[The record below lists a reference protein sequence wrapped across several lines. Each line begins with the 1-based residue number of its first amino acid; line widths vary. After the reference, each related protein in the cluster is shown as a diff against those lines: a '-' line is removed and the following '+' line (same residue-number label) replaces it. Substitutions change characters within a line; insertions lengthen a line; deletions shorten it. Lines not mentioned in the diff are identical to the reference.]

1 MNNGKKNDKR
11 APYRNNRRKNSNCRG
26 KDETRTSR
34 KEETT
39 TTNDP
44 AWYTRFPQ
52 LTKDAA
58 SLWFSN
64 PLGAVIPRLT
74 SSSIAG
80 GRDVDAALGAVPGLM
95 VLNTILGPG
104 TSADANSPLNA
115 TSRDIYSFIRH
126 ANSGHS
132 NYSAPDLTMYL
143 LCLDAYYTVWA
154 KMVRA
159 YGVASLVTKTSR
171 YTAVRILQALGF
183 DADNILSNMANFR
196 YAINN
201 FAVKLSSYATPGSM
215 DIYRRHTEIYTNIY
229 QDSMS
234 TKAQLYLLDPAG
246 YYVYGEESAQGGKL
260 TYTEYPGHLMTVND
274 VIAVFNTFNTVIN
287 SEDMNIISGDILKAY
302 GREGIFN
309 VPAIDSG
316 YITPVVVDPHMLAQ
330 IENATI
336 VGTMNADSL
345 NISQNPATNQVI
357 YLPSVMGKVD
367 SYPAL
372 VLNFHKPDP
381 DVNDIMEA
389 TRFMVTFGDY
399 DDISKSTPIMACGAD
414 IVVGV
419 GIYTF
424 IKNGNFERRILSPYI
439 DVNVGADLIAQLL
452 VPVFLANSF
461 AYAPRCAIWW
471 GTYLIADTMDYDE
484 YTTIS
489 PEVLWNIHNTALLSL
504 LDVPRIGL
512 QK

>member
-1 MNNGKKNDKR
+1 MPNESKKNDKR
-11 APYRNNRRKNSNCRG
+11 QPYRNNRNKGRSNRNEARKA
-26 KDETRTSR
+26 RTPEAC
-34 KEETT
+34 K

-64 PLGAVIPRLT
+64 PLGARIPRLT
-74 SSSIAG
+74 PLATAD
-80 GRDVDAALGAVPGLM
+80 GRIVDASLGSVPGVM
-95 VLNTILGPG
+95 VINTILGPG

-132 NYSAPDLTMYL
+132 NYNAPDLTMYL

-171 YTAVRILQALGF
+171 FTAVRLLQSLGF
-183 DADNILSNMANFR
+183 DPNNILSNMANFR

-201 FAVKLSSYATPGSM
+201 FAVKLGSYATPGSM

-234 TKAQLYLLDPAG
+234 TKAQLYMLDPAG

-260 TYTEYPGHLMTVND
+260 TYRDYPDHLMTVDD
-274 VIAVFNTFNTVIN
+274 VVSIFNSFNSVIN

-309 VPAIDSG
+309 VPAIDAG
-316 YITPVVVDPHMLAQ
+316 YVTPVVVDPLMLAQ

-336 VGTMNADSL
+336 LGVMDADSL
-345 NISQNPATNQVI
+345 NISQDPNTNQVI
-357 YLPSVMGKVD
+357 YLPSVKGKVT
-367 SYPAL
+367 SYPQL
-372 VLNFHKPDP
+372 ILNFHKPDP

-399 DDISKSTPIMACGAD
+399 YAEGDRTPVLACGAD

-419 GIYTF
+419 RMYMFANDDAYVSRTL
-424 IKNGNFERRILSPYI
+424 KAYI
-439 DVNVGADLIAQLL
+439 DTSNAETLPHELA
-452 VPVFLANSF
+452 PVLMANSF
-461 AYAPRCAIWW
+461 AYAPRCVVWW
-471 GTYLIADTMDYDE
+471 GTVMLGDTMDFDE
-484 YTTIS
+484 YTYIS
-489 PEVLWNIHNTALLSL
+489 PEMLWNIHNTALLSL
-504 LDVPRIGL
+504 DRKSVV
-512 QK
+512 